1 MKNLRFLSI
10 LAILLV
16 ASLVLI
22 SCSKDDKKP
31 TAPPTPNFEEEFIPS
46 SLWNYQHVL
55 WFDLQY
61 QDDVSGLADVLVSMT
76 ARGEDDTNYSLTI
89 GAREVE
95 FGSVTSY
102 TKGKIYSWGEI
113 GLSTDQ
119 PISYKINKIVNGAP
133 QVVYQGNI
141 TVTAL
146 PKKINVTTWPEFVQ
160 NVNYS
165 PSWSI
170 EPAPNFHVI
179 EAYAGNLENGSN
191 LVRQIPG
198 NEQTYTLLK
207 SFWQPFGEVTDFYF
221 DINAISFELQHKYKV
236 LIVGR
241 TDTSY
246 EWNNGEDGNGQAPRK
261 PGSQFRFMDKIEQE
275 IVK

>member
-31 TAPPTPNFEEEFIPS
+31 TAPPTPDFEEYHIQS

-61 QDDVSGLADVLVSMT
+61 QDDVSGLADVLVSMS
-76 ARGEDDTNYSLTI
+76 ARGDDNTNYSLTI
-89 GAREVE
+89 GAREIE
-95 FGSVTSY
+95 FDHVTSY

-119 PISYKINKIVNGAP
+119 PVSYKINKIVNGAP
-133 QVVYQGNI
+133 QVVYEGS
-141 TVTAL
+141 VTAL
-146 PKKINVTTWPEFVQ
+146 PKRINVATWPEFAQ

-170 EPAPNFHVI
+170 NPEPNFHVI
-179 EAYAGNLENGSN
+179 DALVGDDDSGSS

-207 SFWQPFGEVTDFYF
+207 SFWEPFDEVNYFYF
-221 DINAISFELQHKYKV
+221 GINAISFELQHKYKV
-236 LIVGR
+236 LIVGNSN
-241 TDTSY
+241 TSY
-246 EWNNGEDGNGQAPRK
+246 DWNNVEEGNGQAPRK

>member
-16 ASLVLI
+16 AALVLI

-31 TAPPTPNFEEEFIPS
+31 TAPPTPDFEEYYIQS

-61 QDDVSGLADVLVSMT
+61 QDDVSGLADVFVSMS

-89 GAREVE
+89 GAREID
-95 FGSVTSY
+95 FGVVTSY

-119 PISYKINKIVNGAP
+119 PVSYKINKIVNGVP
-133 QVVYQGNI
+133 QVVYQGS
-141 TVTAL
+141 VTAL
-146 PKKINVTTWPEFVQ
+146 PKKINVATWPPFNE
-160 NVNYS
+160 NMNYA
-165 PSWSI
+165 PSWDI
-170 EPAPNFHVI
+170 DLEPNFHVI
-179 EAYAGNLENGSN
+179 EAYAGNWENCGTF
-191 LVRQIPG
+191 VRQIPG
-198 NEQTYTLLK
+198 SGRNYTLYK
-207 SFWQPFGEVTDFYF
+207 SFWEPFGNVTNFTF
-221 DINAISFELQHKYKV
+221 GINAISFELQHKYKV
-236 LIVGR
+236 LIVGNSN
-241 TDTSY
+241 TSY
-246 EWNNGEDGNGQAPRK
+246 DWNNGEDGNGQAPRK